1 MLTSGIW
8 KMYLRHNDVACDM
21 QYRKKIH
28 GNLSCTMSLQAVQSA
43 PPSVMTHATLAG
55 PTILVLAMLGLVSI
69 IILLILLHKI
79 NLIALINSCAM
90 NVDSTVPTSSSLS
103 LQSLRWQSI
112 APRPCSWHRKLIN
125 FVPKIVAPSPVI
137 ARPKPVLP
145 LKKRNCSL
153 RKVLYIFSK
162 IGPSSFLR
170 SGPLYLICKQTK
182 INMRTITMQK
192 TKVTTNITRF

>member
-1 MLTSGIW
+1 
-8 KMYLRHNDVACDM
+8 M

-90 NVDSTVPTSSSLS
+90 NVASTVPTSSSLS